1 MSKIKPFLKHINES
15 DERDE
20 KYSRLKQL
28 GLTQNDEPED
38 TMYALNSAFSDDQ
51 QIQSLLTQ
59 LDARVTELFK
69 PIIARADE
77 NSEEWEDFRM
87 DMAWNWAW
95 DIANYYIHNHI
106 SGFGGMNE
114 SAEHPERE
122 RNIERLRGLGLA
134 PKKEFEERWTEMMD
148 EWGSDSDI
156 SAAIDTLKAKT
167 NAIIDKYIDFD
178 DQEDQQL
185 WDQNSESMHDY
196 RSLDEIGWFEYMVA
210 AGAL

>member
-28 GLTQNDEPED
+28 GLTQTDEPED
-38 TMYALNSAFSDDQ
+38 TMYALKNTFSDDP

-59 LDARVTELFK
+59 LDARVEELFE

-87 DMAWNWAW
+87 DMAWNWAE

-106 SGFGGMNE
+106 SGFGDMNE
-114 SAEHPERE
+114 SEEHPGRE

-134 PKKEFEERWTEMMD
+134 PKKDFDERWDEMID
-148 EWGSDSDI
+148 EWSIDPEI
-156 SAAIDTLKAKT
+156 SAAIDTLKSKT
-167 NAIIDKYIDFD
+167 DTIINKYIDFD
-178 DQEDQQL
+178 DDEDQRQ
-185 WDQNSESMHDY
+185 WEQRQEWMY
-196 RSLDEIGWFEYMVA
+196 EQSLDDTGWLEYMI
-210 AGAL
+210 GSGSL

>member
-38 TMYALNSAFSDDQ
+38 TMYALKKAFSDDP
-51 QIQSLLTQ
+51 QIRGLLTQ
-59 LDARVTELFK
+59 LDARVTELFE

-87 DMAWNWAW
+87 DMAWNWAE

-106 SGFGGMNE
+106 SGFGDMNE
-114 SAEHPERE
+114 SEEHPERE

-134 PKKEFEERWTEMMD
+134 PKKDFDERWDEMID
-148 EWGSDSDI
+148 EWSIDPEI
-156 SAAIDTLKAKT
+156 SAAIDTLKSKT
-167 NAIIDKYIDFD
+167 DTIINKYIDFD
-178 DQEDQQL
+178 DDEDQQQ
-185 WDQNSESMHDY
+185 WEQRQEWMY
-196 RSLDEIGWFEYMVA
+196 EQSLDDTGWLEYMI
-210 AGAL
+210 GSGSL